1 MFWLPAKRPDEFFRR
16 MTLLG
21 IFLQQLRWGNLRAS
35 PRIIA
40 DGWLG
45 SFYLLGRQLEFMP
58 LIFQKFALWLV
69 WSNSLVHL
77 IFLHN
82 IDFLSRL
89 FFYWQGFN
97 NLNFTPEERTLAS
110 VKLLRWLLKH
120 SGYTLFNILYWVIIE
135 WNRGSSILHPP
146 GGRRSHHNVHLHPT
160 NFSSRGCRH
169 RWEIFFLW
177 VVWKTWIRIFWTEHA
192 HVVRGNVRVCWFVFY
207 DCELFHELLWICN

>member
-1 MFWLPAKRPDEFFRR
+1 MFWLPAMRPDEFFRR

-21 IFLQQLRWGNLRAS
+21 ILLQQLRWGNLRAS

-120 SGYTLFNILYWVIIE
+120 SGYTLFNILQFLSVGVIYL
-135 WNRGSSILHPP
+135 LHIY
-146 GGRRSHHNVHLHPT
+146 ST
-160 NFSSRGCRH
+160 
-169 RWEIFFLW
+169 
-177 VVWKTWIRIFWTEHA
+177 T
-192 HVVRGNVRVCWFVFY
+192 
-207 DCELFHELLWICN
+207 